1 MLKHTSLIIF
11 ILFNI
16 SYLFKNYDEISSM
29 ITSFSKADLTYFDI
43 IPYHTFEPSIILPIS
58 NSSSDVEPTSNID
71 GGYYESTDFEEK
83 YLVY

>member
-16 SYLFKNYDEISSM
+16 SYFFKNYNEISEKVINMMSLSESQF
-29 ITSFSKADLTYFDI
+29 SFISYNN
-43 IPYHTFEPSIILPIS
+43 FEPSIILPIS
-58 NSSSDVEPTSNID
+58 NSSVEADKNINIEN
-71 GGYYESTDFEEK
+71 GCYEITNSKEK